1 MVTREEIIRLAM
13 EFQEINRVP
22 VLENEP
28 WYISV
33 NDELPIM
40 VMGNLLR
47 ESVTESGLIRDKA
60 MIRVERE
67 NGITQFLNQYKGL
80 KLHGRNVTISVHPQ
94 LGLFQIID
102 KETYGD

>member
-22 VLENEP
+22 VLGDEP

-33 NDELPIM
+33 NEELSTL

-47 ESVTESGLIRDKA
+47 ESVTESGLIRDKI

-67 NGITQFLNQYKGL
+67 NAITQFLNQYKDL
-80 KLHGRNVTISVHPQ
+80 KLKGRNVTISVHPQ

>member
-28 WYISV
+28 WYISI

-67 NGITQFLNQYKGL
+67 NAITQFLNRYKDL
-80 KLHGRNVTISVHPQ
+80 KLWGRNVTISVRPQ

>member
-94 LGLFQIID
+94 VGLVQIRD
-102 KETYGD
+102 KET

>member
-1 MVTREEIIRLAM
+1 MVTREEIINQAI

-22 VLENEP
+22 VLGDEP

-67 NGITQFLNQYKGL
+67 NAITQFLNQYKRL
-80 KLHGRNVTISVHPQ
+80 KLHGRNVTISVRPQ

>member
-94 LGLFQIID
+94 LSLFQIID

>member
-22 VLENEP
+22 VLGDEP

-33 NDELPIM
+33 NEELSTL

-47 ESVTESGLIRDKA
+47 GSVTESGFIRDKI
-60 MIRVERE
+60 MIRVEME
-67 NGITQFLNQYKGL
+67 NAITQFLNQYKGL
-80 KLHGRNVTISVHPQ
+80 KLQGRNVTISVHPQ

>member
-47 ESVTESGLIRDKA
+47 ESVTESGLIRDRA
-60 MIRVERE
+60 MVRVERE
-67 NGITQFLNQYKGL
+67 NAITQFLNQYKGL

>member
-1 MVTREEIIRLAM
+1 MVTREEIINQAI

-22 VLENEP
+22 VSGDEP

-33 NDELPIM
+33 NEELSTL

-47 ESVTESGLIRDKA
+47 ESVTESGFIRDKI
-60 MIRVERE
+60 MIQVERE

-80 KLHGRNVTISVHPQ
+80 KLKGRNVTISVHPQ

>member
-47 ESVTESGLIRDKA
+47 ESVTESGLIRDKV

-67 NGITQFLNQYKGL
+67 NAITQFLNQYKDL
-80 KLHGRNVTISVHPQ
+80 KLKGRNVTISVHPQ

>member
-1 MVTREEIIRLAM
+1 MVTREEIINQAI

-67 NGITQFLNQYKGL
+67 NAITQFLNQYKGL

>member
-13 EFQEINRVP
+13 EFQEINRIP

-67 NGITQFLNQYKGL
+67 NAITPFLNQYKEL
-80 KLHGRNVTISVHPQ
+80 KLHGRNVTISVRPQ

>member
-67 NGITQFLNQYKGL
+67 NAITQFLNQYKDL
-80 KLHGRNVTISVHPQ
+80 KLQGRNVTISVHPQ

>member
-67 NGITQFLNQYKGL
+67 NAITQFLNQYKGL
-80 KLHGRNVTISVHPQ
+80 KLQGRNVTISVRPQ

>member
-47 ESVTESGLIRDKA
+47 ESVTESGLIRDKT

-67 NGITQFLNQYKGL
+67 NAITQFLNQYKDL
-80 KLHGRNVTISVHPQ
+80 KLKGRNVTISVHPQ

>member
-47 ESVTESGLIRDKA
+47 ESVTESGLIRDKV

-67 NGITQFLNQYKGL
+67 NAITQFLNQYKGF
-80 KLHGRNVTISVHPQ
+80 KLHGRNVTISVRPQ

>member
-67 NGITQFLNQYKGL
+67 NAITQFLNQYKDL
-80 KLHGRNVTISVHPQ
+80 KLKGRNVTISVHPQ

>member
-47 ESVTESGLIRDKA
+47 ESVTESGLIRDKT

-67 NGITQFLNQYKGL
+67 NAITQFLNQYKGL

>member
-67 NGITQFLNQYKGL
+67 NAITQFLNQYKKL
-80 KLHGRNVTISVHPQ
+80 KLHGRNVTISVRPQ

>member
-1 MVTREEIIRLAM
+1 MVTREEIIRLAI

-67 NGITQFLNQYKGL
+67 NAITQFLNQYKGL
-80 KLHGRNVTISVHPQ
+80 KLHDRNVTISVRPQ

>member
-13 EFQEINRVP
+13 EFQEINRIP

-28 WYISV
+28 WHISV

-47 ESVTESGLIRDKA
+47 ESVTESGLIRDKT

-67 NGITQFLNQYKGL
+67 NAITQFLNQYKGL
-80 KLHGRNVTISVHPQ
+80 KLQGRNVTISVHPQ

>member
-47 ESVTESGLIRDKA
+47 ESVTESGLIRDKT

-67 NGITQFLNQYKGL
+67 NAITQFLNQYKGL
-80 KLHGRNVTISVHPQ
+80 KLHGRNVTISVRPQ

-102 KETYGD
+102 KETYVD

>member
-13 EFQEINRVP
+13 EFQEINGVP
-22 VLENEP
+22 VLGNEP

-67 NGITQFLNQYKGL
+67 NAITQFLNQYKGL

>member
-47 ESVTESGLIRDKA
+47 ESVTESGLIRDKI
-60 MIRVERE
+60 MIQVERE
-67 NGITQFLNQYKGL
+67 NGITQFLNQYKDL
-80 KLHGRNVTISVHPQ
+80 KLKGRNVTISVHPQ

>member
-22 VLENEP
+22 VLENGP

-47 ESVTESGLIRDKA
+47 GSVTESGLIRDKI
-60 MIRVERE
+60 MIQVERE
-67 NGITQFLNQYKGL
+67 NGITQFLNQYKDL
-80 KLHGRNVTISVHPQ
+80 KLRGRNVTISVHPQ

>member
-22 VLENEP
+22 VLGDEP

-67 NGITQFLNQYKGL
+67 NAITQFLNQYKGL

>member
-67 NGITQFLNQYKGL
+67 NAITQFLNQYKGL
-80 KLHGRNVTISVHPQ
+80 KLHGRNVTISVGPQ

>member
-22 VLENEP
+22 VLENGP

-47 ESVTESGLIRDKA
+47 ESVTESGLIRDKV
-60 MIRVERE
+60 MIQVERE
-67 NGITQFLNQYKGL
+67 NGITQFLNQYKDL
-80 KLHGRNVTISVHPQ
+80 KLRGRNVTISVHPQ

>member
-47 ESVTESGLIRDKA
+47 ESVTESGFIRDKI
-60 MIRVERE
+60 MIQVERE
-67 NGITQFLNQYKGL
+67 NGITQFLNQYKDL
-80 KLHGRNVTISVHPQ
+80 KLKGRNVTISVRPQ

>member
-67 NGITQFLNQYKGL
+67 NAITQFLNQYKRL
-80 KLHGRNVTISVHPQ
+80 KLHSRNFTISVRPQ
-94 LGLFQIID
+94 LRLFQIKD
-102 KETYGD
+102 KQTYVD

>member
-67 NGITQFLNQYKGL
+67 NAITQFLNQYKGL

>member
-60 MIRVERE
+60 MICVERE
-67 NGITQFLNQYKGL
+67 NAITQFLNQYKGL

>member
-67 NGITQFLNQYKGL
+67 IGIRQFLNQYKGL

>member
-47 ESVTESGLIRDKA
+47 ESVTESGLIRDKT

-67 NGITQFLNQYKGL
+67 NAITQFLNQYKDL
-80 KLHGRNVTISVHPQ
+80 KLKGRNVTISVRPQ

>member
-60 MIRVERE
+60 MTRVERE
-67 NGITQFLNQYKGL
+67 NAITQFLNQYKGL

>member
-1 MVTREEIIRLAM
+1 MVTREEIINQAI

-22 VLENEP
+22 VLGDEP

-33 NDELPIM
+33 NEKLSTL

-47 ESVTESGLIRDKA
+47 ESVTESGFIRDKI
-60 MIRVERE
+60 MIQVERE

-80 KLHGRNVTISVHPQ
+80 KLQGRNVTISVHPQ

>member
-47 ESVTESGLIRDKA
+47 ESVTESGLIRDKI
-60 MIRVERE
+60 MIQVERE
-67 NGITQFLNQYKGL
+67 KWYHTVLEPIQG
-80 KLHGRNVTISVHPQ
+80 PQ
-94 LGLFQIID
+94 
-102 KETYGD
+102 T

>member
-47 ESVTESGLIRDKA
+47 ESVTESGLIRDKI
-60 MIRVERE
+60 MIQVERE
-67 NGITQFLNQYKGL
+67 NAITQFLNQYKGL
-80 KLHGRNVTISVHPQ
+80 KLHGRNVTTSVRPQ

>member
-60 MIRVERE
+60 MVRVERE
-67 NGITQFLNQYKGL
+67 NAITQFLNQYKGL

>member
-1 MVTREEIIRLAM
+1 MVTREEIINQAI

-22 VLENEP
+22 VLGDEP
-28 WYISV
+28 WCISV
-33 NDELPIM
+33 NEELSTL

-47 ESVTESGLIRDKA
+47 ESVTKSGFIRDKV
-60 MIRVERE
+60 MIQVERE
-67 NGITQFLNQYKGL
+67 NGITQFLNQYKDL
-80 KLHGRNVTISVHPQ
+80 KLKGRNVTISVHPQ